1 MPTFG
6 DQRDGREGGKR
17 EGMWLWSD
25 CLSWSCATAGS
36 AREECSPGGPGAFRG
51 ACGPLGA
58 FSRIPRGFDFPA
70 RGFLWAEE
78 SRRGRLCDGAARP
91 QRAGPSRLLFCVCF

>member
-1 MPTFG
+1 MAVESLPELELCHC
-6 DQRDGREGGKR
+6 RICEGGVFPPR
-17 EGMWLWSD
+17 RRGLLW
-25 CLSWSCATAGS
+25 
-36 AREECSPGGPGAFRG
+36 G
-51 ACGPLGA
+51 ACSPLGA

-78 SRRGRLCDGAARP
+78 SRRSRLCEGAARP